1 MYHAKG
7 RPGRRSIPAPVRMAL
22 VLCLTLAAFCTAVL
36 ADGVSEAQTL
46 QELQEAEVK
55 AAVETYLRN
64 YAREAML
71 YEAKDQRAGTVYE
84 PQFVPAWEGE
94 KFRVNGKEVFLTELQ
109 KNIQF
114 LEKKAAY
121 YAAVRQMQNIY
132 REDLQLHYTY
142 RSLKMEEYSARVS
155 VRETATFYYTDSHRQ
170 SVYETGYVVYL
181 VKFTGRW
188 LVADVS
194 DGSGFDE
201 MYKKNPDFDLT
212 AALEEFSAGLKAEEA
227 VLTAPYEPDPGA
239 GDTRILY
246 NGKNAAAYAATY
258 CRPDEKTSRKY
269 YNPRFKSYAGQGG
282 DCMNFASQSMWAGFG
297 GSQTAAAI
305 DGHAAPMD
313 TEGAETWYGRT
324 SASGTK
330 DSDILNWISCSSF
343 WKYLNGEKDKTA
355 GSNQSADNGMY
366 ATIITAPWY
375 SPITGVSPEE
385 LIGAVAHVSG
395 SGGNYSHAIVLTAA
409 VGNQRGEIWYCSHTA
424 DESHIKLGDY
434 YFGPVRVYIPRYM
447 RISPEQKPVMQ
458 PEPIAPVLVHSS
470 GRVGFRT
477 EMPQARLSIVVET
490 PDGTRTH
497 AALAENAAEC
507 GADFAFTQ
515 AGLYRV
521 DCTAST
527 AEGVSQELTYY
538 IRCTE
543 KGIRAAAPPA
553 ENPEIDPEA
562 EVPWTIV
569 PETGEEVPPED
580 GTDLPPAEA
589 DASLLL
595 PVD

>member
-1 MYHAKG
+1 M
-7 RPGRRSIPAPVRMAL
+7 
-22 VLCLTLAAFCTAVL
+22 
-36 ADGVSEAQTL
+36 
-46 QELQEAEVK
+46 
-55 AAVETYLRN
+55 
-64 YAREAML
+64 
-71 YEAKDQRAGTVYE
+71 
-84 PQFVPAWEGE
+84 
-94 KFRVNGKEVFLTELQ
+94 
-109 KNIQF
+109 
-114 LEKKAAY
+114 
-121 YAAVRQMQNIY
+121 
-132 REDLQLHYTY
+132 
-142 RSLKMEEYSARVS
+142 
-155 VRETATFYYTDSHRQ
+155 
-170 SVYETGYVVYL
+170 
-181 VKFTGRW
+181 
-188 LVADVS
+188 
-194 DGSGFDE
+194 
-201 MYKKNPDFDLT
+201 
-212 AALEEFSAGLKAEEA
+212 
-227 VLTAPYEPDPGA
+227 
-239 GDTRILY
+239 
-246 NGKNAAAYAATY
+246 
-258 CRPDEKTSRKY
+258 
-269 YNPRFKSYAGQGG
+269 
-282 DCMNFASQSMWAGFG
+282 
-297 GSQTAAAI
+297 
-305 DGHAAPMD
+305 
-313 TEGAETWYGRT
+313 
-324 SASGTK
+324 
-330 DSDILNWISCSSF
+330 
-343 WKYLNGEKDKTA
+343 NGEKDKTA

-366 ATIITAPWY
+366 ATIITAPRY

-395 SGGNYSHAIVLTAA
+395 SGGDYSHAIVLTAA

-447 RISPEQKPVMQ
+447 RIRPEEKPVIQ

-477 EMPQARLSIVVET
+477 AVPQARLSIVVET

-497 AALAENAAEC
+497 AALAENAAAC
-507 GADFAFTQ
+507 GADFSFAQ

-580 GTDLPPAEA
+580 GTDLPPVED

-595 PVD
+595 PAD